1 MNAAGQDLKELLMQN
16 DQEFHELA
24 DKHHELE
31 DRLNQLSA
39 KHYLSGHEQLE
50 EVNLKKRKLQIKD
63 RMQDIIRRHQ
73 HGQAA
78 TSRPAT
84 AGVESQLRG

>member
-1 MNAAGQDLKELLMQN
+1 MNAAKQDLKELLLQS

-39 KHYLSGHEQLE
+39 KHYLSAPEQLE

-63 RMQDIIRRHQ
+63 RMEDIIRRHQ
-73 HGQAA
+73 HTQAPVSMA
-78 TSRPAT
+78 SHAEIRAQIR
-84 AGVESQLRG
+84 S

>member
-1 MNAAGQDLKELLMQN
+1 MNAAKQDLKELLLQS

-39 KHYLSGHEQLE
+39 KPYLSGPEQLE

-63 RMQDIIRRHQ
+63 RMEDIIRRHR

-78 TSRPAT
+78 VPPPQRAEIRAHVRS
-84 AGVESQLRG
+84 